1 MNATIIRQGE
11 LVGREVMAYETAEAV
26 GIVEYLL
33 VDVKRAQVVGLM
45 CKTAGLLGRKQSLSW
60 SQLVNIGRDC
70 LVIHSEISSEFA
82 AVEDQLA
89 AAQNMVG
96 LEVWTDGGDLIGQV
110 VDLSLEL
117 ETGMVQ
123 QYLFTLHAPSA
134 PSGSNAPVADELND
148 DFDAEEPAIA
158 PVIAYAIAPG
168 AIISAGRKRM
178 MVAEEDARRSQ
189 PYEQP
194 LNLTAKPTAGSASAD
209 WRPEQLEMPADFGDL
224 LQRGQSFAGKMT
236 ERVKQ
241 QAKRFTDDRFADQGP
256 GDSDALPEIT
266 EQLQAKTDQ
275 VRQQMQQRFTKAKGQ
290 LDHQLEDRLGNTP
303 LGRSLSEQLNRF
315 TRPPVSERP
324 DPIDVEAF
332 EVWEEDE

>member
-26 GIVEYLL
+26 GTVEYLL

-70 LVIHSEISSEFA
+70 LIIHSEVSSEFA

-110 VDLSLEL
+110 VDLSLDL
-117 ETGMVQ
+117 ETGSVQ
-123 QYLFTLHAPSA
+123 QYLFTLNTPSA
-134 PSGSNAPVADELND
+134 PSSSDAPVAAELND
-148 DFDAEEPAIA
+148 DFDADEPAVA

-178 MVAEEDARRSQ
+178 MVAEEDAQRSQ

-194 LNLTAKPTAGSASAD
+194 LNLTAKPAAGSASAD
-209 WRPEQLEMPADFGDL
+209 WRPEQLEMPADFGEL
-224 LQRGQSFAGKMT
+224 LQKGQSFAGKMT

-241 QAKRFTDDRFADQGP
+241 QAKRFADDRANQSR

-266 EQLQAKTDQ
+266 EQLQAKTDE
-275 VRQQMQQRFTKAKGQ
+275 VKQQMQQRFTKAKGQ

-303 LGRSLSEQLNRF
+303 LGRSLSEKLNRF
-315 TRPPVSERP
+315 TRPHVSERP
-324 DPIDVEAF
+324 DSIDVEAF

>member
-33 VDVKRAQVVGLM
+33 VDVKQAQVVGLM

-70 LVIHSEISSEFA
+70 LVVHSEISSEFA
-82 AVEDQLA
+82 AIEDQLA

-110 VDLSLEL
+110 VDLSLEV
-117 ETGMVQ
+117 ETGVVQ
-123 QYLFTLHAPSA
+123 QYLFTLHAPNT
-134 PSGSNAPVADELND
+134 PSSSDAPVADELDD
-148 DFDAEEPAIA
+148 DFDANEPAVA
-158 PVIAYAIAPG
+158 PIAYAIAPG

-178 MVAEEDARRSQ
+178 MVAEEDAQRSQ
-189 PYEQP
+189 PYNQP
-194 LNLTAKPTAGSASAD
+194 LNLTAKPTAGSASTD
-209 WRPEQLEMPADFGDL
+209 WRPEQLEIPADFGEL

-241 QAKRFTDDRFADQGP
+241 QAKRLTDDRLADRDRG
-256 GDSDALPEIT
+256 GSDALPEIT

-275 VRQQMQQRFTKAKGQ
+275 VKQQMQQRFTRAKGQ

-303 LGRSLSEQLNRF
+303 LGRSLGEKLNRF
-315 TRPPVSERP
+315 TRPHVSERP

>member
-11 LVGREVMAYETAEAV
+11 LVGRGVMAYETAEAV

-45 CKTAGLLGRKQSLSW
+45 CKAAGLLGRKQSLSW

-110 VDLSLEL
+110 VDLSLDL
-117 ETGMVQ
+117 ETGIVQ
-123 QYLFTLHAPSA
+123 QYLFTLHAPS
-134 PSGSNAPVADELND
+134 GSDAPVAAELDD
-148 DFDAEEPAIA
+148 DFDAEEPAVA

-178 MVAEEDARRSQ
+178 MVAEEDAQKSQ

-194 LNLTAKPTAGSASAD
+194 LNLTAKPTAGGTSAD
-209 WRPEQLEMPADFGDL
+209 WRPEPLEMPADFGDL
-224 LQRGQSFAGKMT
+224 LQKGQSFAGKMT

-241 QAKRFTDDRFADQGP
+241 QAKRFTDERFADQGR

-275 VRQQMQQRFTKAKGQ
+275 VKQQMQQRFTKAKGQ

-315 TRPPVSERP
+315 THPHVSERP